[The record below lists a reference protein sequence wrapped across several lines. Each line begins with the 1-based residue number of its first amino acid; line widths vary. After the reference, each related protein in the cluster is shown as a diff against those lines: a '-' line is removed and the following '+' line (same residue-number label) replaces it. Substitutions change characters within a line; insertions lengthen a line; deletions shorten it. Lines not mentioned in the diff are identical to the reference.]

1 MQVLGARFY
10 ESGSCLIIHIDSD
23 HLSTG
28 NVDQDR
34 KLLQIRQIHQHTHQT
49 NQKYT

>member
-1 MQVLGARFY
+1 MHVLGARFY
-10 ESGSCLIIHIDSD
+10 EYGSCLIIHIDSD

-34 KLLQIRQIHQHTHQT
+34 KLLQIHQIHQHIHQT
-49 NQKYT
+49 NQEYT